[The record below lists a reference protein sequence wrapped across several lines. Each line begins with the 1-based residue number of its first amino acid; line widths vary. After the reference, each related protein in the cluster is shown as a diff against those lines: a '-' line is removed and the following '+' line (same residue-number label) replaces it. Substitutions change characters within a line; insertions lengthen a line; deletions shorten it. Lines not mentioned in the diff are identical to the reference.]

1 MNMEERKEAS
11 VQEER
16 ESRENHGE
24 PLDRSGKIYVAGHRG
39 LVGSALVRR
48 LEKEGFTNIITR
60 THEEL
65 DLTRQADVEAFFAQ
79 EKPDYVIL
87 AAAKVGGIYA
97 NDTYPADF
105 IMKNLQIECNVIDAA
120 YKNQVKKLL
129 FLGSSCIY
137 PRDCPQPIKEEYL
150 LSGYLEKTNEAYAL
164 AKIAGLKM
172 CAFYN
177 RQYGTHYIS
186 VMPCNLYGVNDN
198 FALENSHVL
207 PALMR
212 KFHEA
217 KLTNAPSVTVWGSG
231 TPLREFLNVDDLADA
246 CLYLIDHYDG
256 DDFFNVGYGKEV
268 TILELAQL
276 IRKVTGYEGEIVLD
290 PSKPDDPIFYFDF
303 YIGRDADYEIDTV
316 IADIVLPVGYPEK
329 QLESYKGKRQEV
341 KVVQDGNVISTVQIN
356 NADGTPV
363 LDVNGHPVTPP
374 SASGSGYYQIFDHI
388 YSTSGASPFRT
399 IIILLPIG

>member
-1 MNMEERKEAS
+1 MQMET
-11 VQEER
+11 
-16 ESRENHGE
+16 
-24 PLDRSGKIYVAGHRG
+24 LDRKKKIYVAGHNG

-48 LEKEGFTNIITR
+48 LQQDGFEQIVTR
-60 THEEL
+60 THAEL
-65 DLTRQADVEAFFAQ
+65 DLTRQSQVEEFFREERPA
-79 EKPDYVIL
+79 YVML

-120 YKNQVKKLL
+120 YQNQVEKLL

-137 PRDCPQPIKEEYL
+137 PRECPQPIREEYL

-186 VMPCNLYGVNDN
+186 VMPCNLYGIHDN
-198 FALENSHVL
+198 FAKENSHVL
-207 PALMR
+207 PALIR

-217 KLTNAPSVTVWGSG
+217 KKNGDPFVTVWGSG

-246 CLYLIDHYDG
+246 CLYLMDHYDG

-276 IRKVTGYEGEIVLD
+276 IKKVVGFEGEIVLD
-290 PSKPDDPIFYFDF
+290 PSKPD
-303 YIGRDADYEIDTV
+303 
-316 IADIVLPVGYPEK
+316 
-329 QLESYKGKRQEV
+329 
-341 KVVQDGNVISTVQIN
+341 
-356 NADGTPV
+356 GTPRK
-363 LDVNGHPVTPP
+363 LTDISRIR
-374 SASGSGYYQIFDHI
+374 SAGWEPKIDLETGIR
-388 YSTSGASPFRT
+388 RT
-399 IIILLPIG
+399 YEWFCEKYETGDFAER

>member
-1 MNMEERKEAS
+1 MKCEL
-11 VQEER
+11 
-16 ESRENHGE
+16 
-24 PLDRSGKIYVAGHRG
+24 LDRDKKIYVAGHRG
-39 LVGSALVRR
+39 LVGSAIVRC
-48 LEKEGFTNIITR
+48 LEKEGFSQIVTR

-65 DLTRQADVEAFFAQ
+65 DLTRQTETEAFFAR

-137 PRDCPQPIKEEYL
+137 PRECSQPIKEEFL

-177 RQYGTHYIS
+177 QQYHTHYIS
-186 VMPCNLYGVNDN
+186 VMPCNLYGINDN

-217 KLTNAPSVTVWGSG
+217 KKTGAPTVTVWGSG
-231 TPLREFLNVDDLADA
+231 TPLREFLNVDDLAGA
-246 CLYLIDHYDG
+246 CLYLMDHYEG
-256 DDFFNVGYGKEV
+256 NEFFNVGSGQEIS
-268 TILELAQL
+268 ILKLAELIKHVVGYQGEIIMDAAKPDGTP
-276 IRKVTGYEGEIVLD
+276 RKVTDISRILETGWRPAIDLETGIRRTYEWFCEKYDKGELAE
-290 PSKPDDPIFYFDF
+290 
-303 YIGRDADYEIDTV
+303 R
-316 IADIVLPVGYPEK
+316 
-329 QLESYKGKRQEV
+329 
-341 KVVQDGNVISTVQIN
+341 
-356 NADGTPV
+356 
-363 LDVNGHPVTPP
+363 
-374 SASGSGYYQIFDHI
+374 
-388 YSTSGASPFRT
+388 
-399 IIILLPIG
+399 

>member
-1 MNMEERKEAS
+1 MKC
-11 VQEER
+11 
-16 ESRENHGE
+16 E
-24 PLDRSGKIYVAGHRG
+24 PLDRDKKIYVAGHRG
-39 LVGSALVRR
+39 LVGSAIVRC
-48 LEKEGFTNIITR
+48 LEKEGFSRIVTR

-65 DLTRQADVEAFFAQ
+65 DLTRQTETEAFFAS

-105 IMKNLQIECNVIDAA
+105 IMKNLQMECNVIDAA

-137 PRDCPQPIKEEYL
+137 PRECPQPIKEEYL

-177 RQYGTHYIS
+177 QQYHTHYIS
-186 VMPCNLYGVNDN
+186 VMPCNLYGINDN

-217 KLTNAPSVTVWGSG
+217 KKTGAPTVTVWGSG
-231 TPLREFLNVDDLADA
+231 TPLREFLNADDLAGA
-246 CLYLIDHYDG
+246 CLYLMDHYEG
-256 DDFFNVGYGKEV
+256 NEFFNVGSGQEIS
-268 TILELAQL
+268 ILKLAEL
-276 IRKVTGYEGEIVLD
+276 IKHVVGYQGEIIMD
-290 PSKPDDPIFYFDF
+290 AAKP
-303 YIGRDADYEIDTV
+303 
-316 IADIVLPVGYPEK
+316 
-329 QLESYKGKRQEV
+329 
-341 KVVQDGNVISTVQIN
+341 
-356 NADGTPV
+356 DGTPRKATDIGRI
-363 LDVNGHPVTPP
+363 LEIGWRP
-374 SASGSGYYQIFDHI
+374 SIDLETGIR
-388 YSTSGASPFRT
+388 RT
-399 IIILLPIG
+399 YKWFCEKYDKGELAER